1 MSEYLFLRKT
11 YIDDSTA
18 TARAKT
24 RHRQAR
30 TVDKFPPHIKDMYV
44 MAVIRYGLSQTPAQ
58 AVRNSCRPK
67 IDIKIKTTKM
77 RWALLEEF

>member
-1 MSEYLFLRKT
+1 
-11 YIDDSTA
+11 
-18 TARAKT
+18 
-24 RHRQAR
+24 
-30 TVDKFPPHIKDMYV
+30 